1 VKRGKYKPRVFPAL
15 ARVILDWHAQYSAIP
30 KPRDICK
37 MYGISRQQLY
47 DVIHHRTHKWMS

>member
-15 ARVILDWHAQYSAIP
+15 ARVIHEWHSQSDP
-30 KPRDICK
+30 KPKPIEIRK

-47 DVIHHRTHKWMS
+47 DVIRNHTYKWMR